1 MAYAY
6 TRTIAPTVEPVT
18 PARVRTDARI
28 GTEWGDSDLN
38 DEIAAARERAE
49 HITQRSLLEQT
60 WQLTMD
66 RFPTSDEGP
75 GIRLWW
81 CPILSVESVQ
91 YVDVNGATQTLS
103 SSAYAVDK
111 VTEPGW
117 LEPADGTSWPDT
129 DDVIN
134 AVTITFKAGYGTEAA
149 DVPAAIR
156 QWIRAQVVASID
168 NPSGQ
173 DMTGKGT
180 SNPRVDRLLD
190 AYVVYTRG

>member
-6 TRTIAPTVEPVT
+6 TRTVAPTVEPVT
-18 PARVRTDARI
+18 PARVRPDARL
-28 GTEWGDSDLN
+28 GTEWSDSDLN
-38 DEIAAARERAE
+38 DETAAARERAE

-66 RFPTSDEGP
+66 RFPPSDEGP

-117 LEPADGTSWPDT
+117 LEPADGT
-129 DDVIN
+129 N
-134 AVTITFKAGYGTEAA
+134 AT
-149 DVPAAIR
+149 R
-156 QWIRAQVVASID
+156 S
-168 NPSGQ
+168 SL
-173 DMTGKGT
+173 
-180 SNPRVDRLLD
+180 RL
-190 AYVVYTRG
+190 